1 MVKFVNNVMIKKIDS
16 LTQIL
21 QNVSV
26 SHTIMR
32 VHRINVLYAIFMSY
46 VYIANLMI
54 LLFVQNVINLK
65 IDKVIL
71 KMESVYVQKD
81 FMMTLKE
88 IAWNVQKI
96 YLIVK
101 NALKMEVN
109 VKSVKIKTILIQY
122 HNTENAYAIKD
133 GY

>member
-21 QNVSV
+21 QNASV
-26 SHTIMR
+26 NHTITKT
-32 VHRINVLYAIFMSY
+32 HRINVLYVIFTSY

-54 LLFVQNVINLK
+54 LLFVQNVIHLK

-88 IAWNVQKI
+88 TVWNVPEI

-109 VKSVKIKTILIQY
+109 VKSVKIKTILILF
-122 HNTENAYAIKD
+122 HKTENAYAIKD